1 MAAVLLSVLVV
12 TVATVHVSGLS
23 YFYSSVVTAEVHG
36 EMTDAAQVVTGSGL
50 SLFFSSAATAMAT
63 VAHLAITVVVVANY
77 NPSGGVESSTPHI
90 TYLLII

>member
-36 EMTDAAQVVTGSGL
+36 EMTDVAQVVTGSGL
-50 SLFFSSAATAMAT
+50 SLFFSSAATAMEILLAT
-63 VAHLAITVVVVANY
+63 TVTAVANY

-90 TYLLII
+90 TYLPII